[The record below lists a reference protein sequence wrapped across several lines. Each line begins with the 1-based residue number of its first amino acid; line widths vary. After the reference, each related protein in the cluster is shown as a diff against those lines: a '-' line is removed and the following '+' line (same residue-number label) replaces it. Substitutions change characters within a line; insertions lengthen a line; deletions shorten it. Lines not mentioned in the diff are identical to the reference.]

1 MERVVIG
8 RKDKADFPL
17 FNLKKVPVKIDTGAY
32 TSSIHCDKIE
42 VIEKNGNEVLEVQFF
57 NWDGVECTSQ
67 YFEEF
72 SEKRVR
78 SSTGE
83 MESRFI
89 VIGTIRLFG
98 KTYKTPFSLSK
109 RMKMKYP
116 VLLGRK
122 LLNKKFVVDSS
133 KTNLSVLNK
142 TTTVYIR

>member
-8 RKDKADFPL
+8 RKDTADLPKFQL
-17 FNLKKVPVKIDTGAY
+17 VKVPIKIDTGAY
-32 TSSIHCDKIE
+32 TSSIHCDQIDKE
-42 VIEKNGNEVLEVQFF
+42 MVEGKEVLKVRFF
-57 NWDGVECTSQ
+57 SLTKEEIPEIV
-67 YFEEF
+67 FEQF

-83 MESRFI
+83 METRFI
-89 VIGTIRLFG
+89 VVGSIVLFG

-116 VLLGRK
+116 ILIGRK

-133 KTNLSVLNK
+133 KTNLSSLKKN
-142 TTTVYIR
+142 TAVYIR